1 MNLRPFQIVLLG
13 IFTFFAF
20 LSLILLGGY
29 EREQTAE
36 ELAYG
41 DRVVIWGVLDRGTFE
56 DVFRN
61 VTQED
66 KPFGVVEYYEFDESS
81 FDSEF
86 VNAIAEGR
94 SPDMIVLPAESLVKH
109 RAKLLAIPY
118 ETYPINQYR
127 NTFVDGAEVYTMLD
141 GIYALPFAVDTLLL
155 YWNRDTFAS
164 NGLAQAPRTWEEVV
178 ANVVPR
184 ITQRDNSR
192 NVLQSTIAFGE
203 FRNVM
208 HAKDILMMLAIQSG
222 SQLVADTER
231 GYKVQLND
239 SGTANNRAPMES
251 ALQFFTDFSNANS
264 PTYSWNRAM
273 PQDKNAFLSGDLALY
288 FGYGSEAEDID
299 SKNPNLN
306 FDVAQVPQGASA
318 TALRTYGKFY
328 GFAIPRASA
337 NPNGAFAAAT
347 KLTSAKV
354 NDSLTRAFNMAS
366 PRRDV
371 VAAGDGSPYR
381 SVMLQSSLIARSWLD
396 PEPEESKGIFMQMVE
411 DVVSNR
417 SRVGEAVSDA
427 INRLVLEY

>member
-1 MNLRPFQIVLLG
+1 MKLRPFQMVLLG
-13 IFTFFAF
+13 VFVFFAF

-29 EREQTAE
+29 QRTADPT

-41 DRVVIWGVLDRGTFE
+41 DRVVIWGTMDRSVIQ

-61 VTQED
+61 IVQED
-66 KPFGVVEYYEFDESS
+66 KEFNVVEYYEYDEAT

-94 SPDMIVLPAESLVKH
+94 SPDMIILPAGSLVKH

-118 ETYPINQYR
+118 ETYPVNTYR
-127 NTFVDGAEVYTMLD
+127 NTFVDGTEIYMLTD
-141 GIYALPFAVDTLLL
+141 GLYAIPFAIDPLVL

-164 NGLAQAPRTWEEVV
+164 NGIAQAPRTWEEVV
-178 ANVVPR
+178 SNVVPR

-192 NVLQSTIAFGE
+192 NVLQSAIAFGE

-208 HAKDILMMLAIQSG
+208 QAKEVLMMLAIQSG
-222 SQLVADTER
+222 SDLVSDTER
-231 GYKVQLND
+231 GYRVELNN
-239 SGTANNRAPMES
+239 SSFEGARAPMEAS
-251 ALQFFTDFSNANS
+251 LQFFTDFSNANS

-273 PQDKNAFLSGDLALY
+273 TGDKAAFTAGDLAMY
-288 FGYGSEAEDID
+288 FGYASEAEDID

-306 FDVAQVPQGASA
+306 FDVTTVPQGGSA
-318 TALRTYGKFY
+318 TALRTYGEVY
-328 GFAIPRASA
+328 GFAIPRASVRA
-337 NPNGAFAAAT
+337 NGAFAVAS
-347 KLTSAKV
+347 KLTQANT
-354 NDSLTRAFNMAS
+354 NDQLTRALNMAS

-371 VAAGDGSPYR
+371 IAAGDGSPYR
-381 SVMLQSSLIARSWLD
+381 STMLESALIARTWLD
-396 PEPEESKGIFMQMVE
+396 PDEQQSEGIFMQMVE

-417 SRVGEAVSDA
+417 ARVGEAVADA